1 MSANDAVVQLRG
13 ELRDLEA
20 RKEALEL
27 EIESAQ
33 SWLTS
38 QGLDPAQLPL
48 RLTDAEGFPLPNVD
62 HHAARI
68 HAQSMRTALN
78 DHKRVVA
85 RLADVLGEYHDAM
98 RNNKAP
104 AEVPVTQH
112 QPLPTVVSADERPTD
127 IEVTEPGPPEAAPL
141 IAFAVIDSVDEG
153 SPAFTAGCRT
163 GDRILQFGSVN
174 LARHQSERD
183 ALGAVGELVHR
194 SVERPIAVVIARDG
208 FADPITIVVTPRRWD
223 GRGLLGCHLQPFI
236 PFDVAE

>member
-1 MSANDAVVQLRG
+1 MQSASAARAPRVGSRAPNGKRGRIILPVAAMSANDAVVQLRG

-104 AEVPVTQH
+104 AEGLLRLAILH
-112 QPLPTVVSADERPTD
+112 SRPY
-127 IEVTEPGPPEAAPL
+127 
-141 IAFAVIDSVDEG
+141 
-153 SPAFTAGCRT
+153 C
-163 GDRILQFGSVN
+163 
-174 LARHQSERD
+174 
-183 ALGAVGELVHR
+183 
-194 SVERPIAVVIARDG
+194 
-208 FADPITIVVTPRRWD
+208 IVVCSACDPA
-223 GRGLLGCHLQPFI
+223 PA
-236 PFDVAE
+236 VAHCCFS